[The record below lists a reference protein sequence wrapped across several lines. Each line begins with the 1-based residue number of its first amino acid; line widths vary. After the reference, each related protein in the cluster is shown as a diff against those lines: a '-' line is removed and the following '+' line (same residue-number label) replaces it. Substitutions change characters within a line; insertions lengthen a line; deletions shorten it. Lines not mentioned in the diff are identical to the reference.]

1 MTHKA
6 RRRSRQGMT
15 CEMADDVNMQEKGK
29 ETDGDRRGKT
39 ERTPTKQTEPEC
51 ILINGLR
58 SKATPTPY

>member
-1 MTHKA
+1 
-6 RRRSRQGMT
+6 MT
-15 CEMADDVNMQEKGK
+15 CETADDVNMQEKGK

-51 ILINGLR
+51 ILIKGLR